1 MNAGREAA
9 RTIVETPRLVIE
21 RMTRADLDF
30 LAALLGDPEVMVHFP
45 KPLDRAGAT
54 DWLERVL
61 ASYERTGSG
70 FGLVRLRETGEAIGQ
85 VGLIHRE
92 INGQPEVEVAYM
104 LARRYW
110 GQGLAS
116 EAALACRDHAL
127 QVMGVP
133 RVVSMIGENN
143 VRSLQVAARMGMKHV
158 GQTTHAGMLLELYA
172 YPA

>member
-1 MNAGREAA
+1 M
-9 RTIVETPRLVIE
+9 IILETPRLTIA
-21 RMTRADLDF
+21 RMTPDDLDF

-45 KPLDRAGAT
+45 KPLDRAGAS
-54 DWLERVL
+54 DWLERVV

-70 FGLVRLRETGEAIGQ
+70 FGLARLRETGEPIGQ

-127 QVMGVP
+127 QVRGVP
-133 RVVSMIGENN
+133 RVVSMIAAENA
-143 VRSLQVAARMGMKHV
+143 RSLQVAARMGMKRV